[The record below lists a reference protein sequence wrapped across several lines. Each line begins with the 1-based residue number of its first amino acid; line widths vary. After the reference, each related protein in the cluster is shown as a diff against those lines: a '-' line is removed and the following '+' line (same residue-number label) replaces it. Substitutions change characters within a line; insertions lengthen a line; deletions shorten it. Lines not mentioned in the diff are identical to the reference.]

1 MRAAER
7 FPNLVTAMVFAA
19 LVVLPFIVSV
29 TLASQI
35 AIFATGALSVA
46 LLLGAVGLLS
56 FGQGLYLGVGAYVCG
71 ILARDAGMG
80 LVPALLMASLSG
92 AALAGFLGSV
102 MVRRHGVY
110 FVMLTL
116 AFAQMGYFAVL
127 AFKGVTG
134 GENGLTGLP
143 RQFDLLGLSIA
154 DPLSMYGFMAG
165 AFFLVFLLVQ
175 RIIASPFGSVLAA
188 IRENEPRSEALG
200 YPVAR
205 YKTVAVALA
214 GAIAGFAGGLH
225 VIFLGFVPPSDV
237 ELEMSQRLLVIA
249 LIGGVGSPAGALVGS
264 AFYMIVSEA
273 LSEIWPR
280 WLALIALLLIGL
292 VLFLPGGLWS
302 AGHRITALF
311 ERIGNRN
318 AAHD

>member
-1 MRAAER
+1 MRAVER
-7 FPNLVTAMVFAA
+7 FPNLATVVVLAV
-19 LVVLPFIVSV
+19 LVVLPLIVPA

-35 AIFATGALSVA
+35 AIFATGALSVG
-46 LLLGAVGLLS
+46 LLLGSVGLLS
-56 FGQGLYLGVGAYVCG
+56 FGQGLYLGAGAYVCG
-71 ILARDAGMG
+71 ILVRDAGMG
-80 LVPALLMASLSG
+80 LVPALLMAALSG
-92 AALAGFLGSV
+92 AALAGLLGSII
-102 MVRRHGVY
+102 VRRHGVY

-134 GENGLTGLP
+134 GENGLSGLP
-143 RQFDLLGLSIA
+143 RQFDLLGFSIA
-154 DPLSMYGFMAG
+154 DPRSMYGFMAG
-165 AFFLVFLLVQ
+165 AFFVVFLLVQ
-175 RIIASPFGSVLAA
+175 RIIASPFGSVLTA

-205 YKTVAVALA
+205 YKTAAVALA
-214 GAIAGFAGGLH
+214 GGIAGLAGGLH
-225 VIFLGFVPPSDV
+225 VIFLGFVPPSDI

-249 LIGGVGSPAGALVGS
+249 LIGGVGSPGGALIGS
-264 AFYMIVSEA
+264 AFYTIVSEA

-302 AGHRITALF
+302 AGRRISALF
-311 ERIGNRN
+311 ERKT
-318 AAHD
+318 AHD

>member
-1 MRAAER
+1 MRATGR
-7 FPNLVTAMVFAA
+7 FPNLATAIVVAV
-19 LVVLPFIVSV
+19 LVVLPLIVPA

-56 FGQGLYLGVGAYVCG
+56 FGQGLYFGAGAYVCG
-71 ILARDAGMG
+71 ILVRDAGMG
-80 LVPALLMASLSG
+80 LIPALLMAALSG
-92 AALAGFLGSV
+92 AALAGLLGSV
-102 MVRRHGVY
+102 IVRRHGVY

-127 AFKGVTG
+127 AFKSLTG
-134 GENGLTGLP
+134 GENGLSGLP

-175 RIIASPFGSVLAA
+175 RVIASPFGSVLAA

-205 YKTVAVALA
+205 YKTAAVALA
-214 GAIAGFAGGLH
+214 GGIAGLAGGLH
-225 VIFLGFVPPSDV
+225 VIFLGFVPPSDI

-249 LIGGVGSPAGALVGS
+249 LIGGIGSPGGALVGS
-264 AFYMIVSEA
+264 AFYTIVSEA

-302 AGHRITALF
+302 AGRRISALF
-311 ERIGNRN
+311 ERNT
-318 AAHD
+318 AHD